1 MKKKKFN
8 LLLEIATLCLFITA
22 IAFGVYSAKT
32 ASLNVSGTVGFTA
45 HNCEVYVAGQ
55 ITGGVDADLNAVTK
69 FVSDASGATKD
80 TFKNIGEKYNW
91 GIGTMYFDDINT
103 TGDELAKPITIEL
116 KMYNKSSFDV
126 AFTFNE
132 NFLPKDHLNVVP
144 ANQTVEMDANET
156 EADAHSLIITITL
169 KDLDFTSAV
178 LDNTNILGTFN
189 KYTKVYKQANL
200 NADWCAKFDSNDWV
214 CVASGLFDSSNTSL
228 SSYNLS
234 KDNIKTISFTLKKPN
249 GYTKVEG
256 INLNTSEDTKD
267 SNPIEVYVKDT
278 DSNGTYDDLVLYS
291 SAKIYAPE
299 DSSYLFTDFQ
309 KVTKINMD
317 NLFTDNVTTTT
328 SISPYEGKMFLN
340 CSSLLELDLS
350 AWNVDNLEI
359 AFHSE
364 RGSNDGMFEGCTSLK
379 SIKLPAFKQKL
390 DSFAGAFSLLSN
402 LEYVEF
408 HKDTDFKADATISIN
423 FFADSAFMNCSKLKT
438 IKFSAS
444 GLNLYSSCLI
454 GSSSLETVTIPSN
467 NTLYNDG
474 NGSNVVIE
482 TATNK
487 LIKACKNSRIPTS
500 VTTIGKGSMGGNSEV
515 EYTYSGTKAQWNA
528 LNKETG
534 WNSAYSSD
542 GWHETDSTVKCT
554 VHCSDGDVV
563 EGA

>member
-1 MKKKKFN
+1 MKKKKLN
-8 LLLEIATLCLFITA
+8 LLLNISIICLCITA

-91 GIGTMYFDDINT
+91 NIGTMYFDDINT

-200 NADWCAKFDSNDWV
+200 NANWCAKYDSSTYS

-267 SNPIEVYVKDT
+267 SNPIEAYVKDT

-291 SAKIYAPE
+291 SAKIYAPD
-299 DSSYLFTDFQ
+299 DSSYLFADFQ
-309 KVTKINMD
+309 EVTKINMD
-317 NLFTDNVTTTT
+317 NLLTDNVTIVLSSQDEAT
-328 SISPYEGKMFLN
+328 IFYN
-340 CSSLLELDLS
+340 CNSLLELDLS
-350 AWNVDNLEI
+350 GWNVDNLGT
-359 AFHSE
+359 AFYFD
-364 RGSNDGMFEGCTSLK
+364 RGSNGGMFKYCDSLK

-390 DSFAGAFSLLSN
+390 YTFTGAFACLSN

-408 HKDTDFKADATISIN
+408 HKDTDFKEEASTDYN
-423 FFADSAFMNCSKLKT
+423 FAQSLFYNCSKLKT
-438 IKFSAS
+438 IKFPAC
-444 GLNLYSSCLI
+444 GLNLNNSSFTGL
-454 GSSSLETVTIPSN
+454 SSLETITIPSN

-474 NGSNVVIE
+474 NGGNVVIV

-500 VTTIGKGSMGGNSEV
+500 VTTIGEGSMGGMSEV

-534 WNSAYSSD
+534 WNCIYYEGGGYDTS
-542 GWHETDSTVKCT
+542 STVKCT